1 MARMEKNRNT
11 YRILAERLNDIVIL
25 ENRDAVQR
33 EVNVKTVLQSMGQN
47 RTGWIR
53 YFQKNEQ

>member
-25 ENRDAVQR
+25 ENRDAV
-33 EVNVKTVLQSMGQN
+33 
-47 RTGWIR
+47 
-53 YFQKNEQ
+53 